1 MSTSRVI
8 LKPRRAQPFFGRHPW
23 VFAGAIASI
32 DGNPADGEEVDLVSH
47 AGNFIARGLFN
58 GQSKIRVRLYSWA
71 PDQHLDEAFFRDR
84 VRQAIHLRREILG
97 VDRPGEACRLVF
109 SEGDGLSGLTVDRYD
124 RWAAMQ
130 FTSLALAQRRE
141 MLAEILMQEAG
152 LEGIML
158 RTERGV
164 GKLEGVELQDG
175 PLKGNTPTE
184 SLTISGH
191 DVRFRVN
198 LAEGQ
203 KTGFYLD
210 QRDNRPAAAR
220 LARGRTV
227 LDAFCYTGGFGLHAA
242 RAGAASVECVDSSA
256 PAIEL
261 AESNAAL
268 NELTSITFTRADV
281 FKHLT
286 RLVAEQR
293 QFGMVILDPP
303 KFARA
308 RHAIP
313 EALQGYRRLQGLAL
327 KLLAPDGILVF
338 CCCSGLITMD
348 MIEEL
353 LAQVSQAERRE
364 VQILERRGQSPDHPV
379 AISCRESNYL
389 KCLIARAL

>member
-8 LKPRRAQPFFGRHPW
+8 LKLRRAQPFFGRHPW

-58 GQSKIRVRLYSWA
+58 GQSKIRVRLYSWVS
-71 PDQHLDEAFFRDR
+71 DQHLDEAFFRNR

-97 VDRPGEACRLVF
+97 LDRPGEACRLVF

-175 PLKGNTPTE
+175 PLKGNVPTE
-184 SLTISGH
+184 SLAISDH

-210 QRDNRPAAAR
+210 QRDNRLAAAR

-242 RAGAASVECVDSSA
+242 RAGAASVECIDSSA
-256 PAIEL
+256 PAIKL

-268 NELTSITFTRADV
+268 NELTSIAFSRADV
-281 FKHLT
+281 FKHLA

-327 KLLAPDGILVF
+327 KLLEPNGILVF

-353 LAQVSQAERRE
+353 LAQVSQTERRE
-364 VQILERRGQSPDHPV
+364 VQILEHRGQAPDHPV

-389 KCLIARAL
+389 KCLIARTL